1 MPSQPTST
9 TPLTG
14 ERETPED
21 QEIVVKSAN
30 IIGINRKI
38 KINRIVNRNQ
48 QPLTGTSTNVPETTT
63 CD

>member
-1 MPSQPTST
+1 MPTNV
-9 TPLTG
+9 TPLG
-14 ERETPED
+14 GGCETPDE

-48 QPLTGTSTNVPETTT
+48 QPLHGTNTQMVQEVANV
-63 CD
+63 